1 MKSIREILSQVLR
14 AENRIDDDSAQKKEE
29 EIERERKFHAYSLKK
44 IIVSFSPSVSFS
56 HIPLVHTRVSFY
68 HFYSRAPI
76 IFQNHFSFPLVFLF
90 SCLFLKTFTRVSA
103 IPPYTFNALLEEKKN
118 EEERNTDT
126 DFLGETANFYIGIL

>member
-1 MKSIREILSQVLR
+1 MSQVLR

-44 IIVSFSPSVSFS
+44 IIVSFSPPVSFS

-76 IFQNHFSFPLVFLF
+76 IFRNHFSFPVVFLF
-90 SCLFLKTFTRVSA
+90 SCLFFETFTRVSA
-103 IPPYTFNALLEEKKN
+103 IPPYTFNALLEEKK
-118 EEERNTDT
+118 RMKKK
-126 DFLGETANFYIGIL
+126 ETLTPTSSEKPLIFI